1 MRKIVFLD
9 GYSLGTCDLAPIEAL
24 GELVNYEFTRPEQVL
39 ERCRGAEVV
48 ISNKVPMT
56 RETME
61 QLPELKLIAVA
72 ATGMNNVDLDAARE
86 LGIEVRNAAG
96 YSTHS
101 VAEATFCYA
110 LSLLRHTAY
119 YDRYV
124 KDGRYA
130 ASERMFCFDR
140 TVRQLHGA
148 NWGIIGMGTIGREV
162 ARLAKSF
169 GCTVAYTSISG
180 VVREERYIQMALD
193 DLLEWCDVLSIHSPL
208 NERTYNLIDMAEL
221 RRMRRSAI
229 LINVARGGIV
239 NEAAV
244 AEALNKGIIAGAALD
259 VFSEEPL
266 RESPLYALED
276 NDKLVVAPHT
286 AWQSTGA
293 LKRLVRCIAENIKT
307 FYTVEEEEPTE
318 EE

>member
-1 MRKIVFLD
+1 MMKIVFLD
-9 GYSLGTCDLAPIEAL
+9 GYSLGTCDLSPIEAL
-24 GELVNYEFTRPEQVL
+24 GELVNYEYTTPDEVV
-39 ERCRGAEVV
+39 ERCHGAEVV
-48 ISNKVPMT
+48 IANKCPLT
-56 RETME
+56 RETLE
-61 QLPELKLIAVA
+61 QLPDLRLIAVA

-110 LSLLRHTAY
+110 LSLLRQTAY
-119 YDRYV
+119 YDRYF

-130 ASERMFCFDR
+130 AAERMFCFDR

-148 NWGIIGMGTIGREV
+148 NWGIIGLGTIGREV
-162 ARLAKSF
+162 ARIAKSF

-193 DLLEWCDVLSIHSPL
+193 DLLEWSDVISIHSPL
-208 NERTYNLIDMAEL
+208 NERTYNLIDAAQL

-239 NEAAV
+239 NEAAL

-266 RESPLYALED
+266 RESPLYTLSD
-276 NDKLVVAPHT
+276 SDMLVASPHT

-293 LKRLVRCIAENIKT
+293 LKRLVRCIADNIRS
-307 FYTVEEEEPTE
+307 FYATEEPE
-318 EE
+318 EDDMQ